1 MPSTIARPM
10 LALAFLTLAAPAVA
24 GDRPPP
30 EAFAAVNAALAENHL
45 RPRYERL
52 SQVAKDFEAAVG
64 RLCAEPGNSA
74 LSEAKAR
81 FHTLMDAWMDA
92 EHLRFGPAE
101 LFMRVYR
108 FHFWPEARGKVNKTL
123 ARLLA
128 DEAAASPSAI
138 RQASVAGQGLM
149 AAEALLYGPGAT
161 ESEPGGS
168 AAGCR
173 LLRAIAGNMRE
184 MADGMDRDWWRGER
198 PFIELFAGPGPEN
211 PYFESHGE
219 AALAFL
225 KSLHDGLQR
234 VVDLKVAPVIGKGAG
249 MVRPHLAESRRSGRS
264 LRNIVGNLKAL
275 QDLYA
280 GGAGAGIAALLPKS
294 ERKLERLLHKGFRA
308 TVATAQSI
316 EGPLEAA
323 AADPAQRK
331 TVEKLRVQVQALR
344 QIVRDRLA
352 KALGLPIGFNALD
365 GD

>member
-1 MPSTIARPM
+1 MPSIIALPM
-10 LALAFLTLAAPAVA
+10 LALAFLALAAPAVA

-30 EAFAAVNAALAENHL
+30 EAFAAVNAALAENHI

-52 SQVAKDFEAAVG
+52 SRAAKDFEAAVG
-64 RLCAEPGNSA
+64 PLCAEPGNSA
-74 LSEAKAR
+74 LSEAKVR

-101 LFMRVYR
+101 LFMRVHR

-123 ARLLA
+123 DRLLA
-128 DEAAASPSAI
+128 DEAAASPSLI

-149 AAEALLYGPGAT
+149 AAEALLYAPGA
-161 ESEPGGS
+161 PAGGS

-173 LLRAIAGNMRE
+173 LLQAIAGNMRE
-184 MADGMDRDWWRGER
+184 MAEGMDRDWWRGER

-249 MVRPHLAESRRSGRS
+249 KVRPHLAESRRSGRS

-308 TVATAQSI
+308 TVATAQSM

-344 QIVRDRLA
+344 QIVRNRLA